1 MAARSRTEAPVAPSA
16 LPVSSSSSRR
26 LDVQGLRAIAVLM
39 VIAFHAKLPLPGGF
53 VGVDVFFVISGFVIT
68 SMLLREHARSGR
80 IDLKRFY
87 IRRFKR
93 LTPALA
99 VMVVITL
106 VASTLLSSPLGP
118 QQNTALTGLGAIA
131 LIANLVIAQTSGG
144 YFDAPA
150 ATNALLHTWSL
161 SVEEQFYLVFPV
173 LLIVSLRFARRRPWA
188 PAGVVA
194 VVGLVSF
201 VAAVAGSRGVSV
213 SNSMLLAAL
222 NLILGFYSP
231 VTRAWEFAAG
241 CLLALGGRA
250 VWGRPSRALSGL
262 LGVIGVIGLGISA
275 FAIDDRT
282 PFPGLWTL
290 LPVLATSLVILA
302 GSSRNLLTRLLGS
315 RILVWVG
322 DLSYSG

>member
-1 MAARSRTEAPVAPSA
+1 MAVGFAPVAPSA

-144 YFDAPA
+144 YFDP
-150 ATNALLHTWSL
+150 
-161 SVEEQFYLVFPV
+161 
-173 LLIVSLRFARRRPWA
+173 
-188 PAGVVA
+188 
-194 VVGLVSF
+194 
-201 VAAVAGSRGVSV
+201 
-213 SNSMLLAAL
+213 
-222 NLILGFYSP
+222 
-231 VTRAWEFAAG
+231 TRAT
-241 CLLALGGRA
+241 
-250 VWGRPSRALSGL
+250 
-262 LGVIGVIGLGISA
+262 GVCH
-275 FAIDDRT
+275 
-282 PFPGLWTL
+282 
-290 LPVLATSLVILA
+290 
-302 GSSRNLLTRLLGS
+302 
-315 RILVWVG
+315 
-322 DLSYSG
+322 

>member
-213 SNSMLLAAL
+213 SNSMLL
-222 NLILGFYSP
+222 
-231 VTRAWEFAAG
+231 
-241 CLLALGGRA
+241 
-250 VWGRPSRALSGL
+250 
-262 LGVIGVIGLGISA
+262 
-275 FAIDDRT
+275 
-282 PFPGLWTL
+282 
-290 LPVLATSLVILA
+290 VLQP
-302 GSSRNLLTRLLGS
+302 
-315 RILVWVG
+315 
-322 DLSYSG
+322 